1 VNEPKTL
8 AAMKLPRI
16 APPVAGVKG
25 SVSPCPALV
34 IVALIPFMG
43 SGVPPDGGGEEG
55 ELKPP
60 SKVSKTMG
68 REVTRVPAWTAGAT
82 RATVAKVDNKTA
94 T

>member
-1 VNEPKTL
+1 
-8 AAMKLPRI
+8 
-16 APPVAGVKG
+16 
-25 SVSPCPALV
+25 
-34 IVALIPFMG
+34 MG
-43 SGVPPDGGGEEG
+43 SGVPPDVGGEEG